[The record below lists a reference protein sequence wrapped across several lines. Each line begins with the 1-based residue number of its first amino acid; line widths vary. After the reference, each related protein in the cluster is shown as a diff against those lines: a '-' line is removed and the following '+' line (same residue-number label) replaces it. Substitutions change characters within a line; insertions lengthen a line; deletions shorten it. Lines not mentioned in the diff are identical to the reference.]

1 MVPLEVHLPEDP
13 YVDGRPIEAVLYK
26 EAVECPI
33 CFLYYPPYLNKTRCC
48 DQPICSECFV
58 QIKRPDPHPPEH
70 SDPTSPHGGSG
81 SSQSG
86 EAAEDGALVSEPAAC
101 PFCVQPEFGVTF
113 EPPPFRR
120 GLAYTNQSPAHPLA
134 SASSAMSSSSS
145 LSSFPGSGSS
155 VTPNAPASRRRTT
168 SISAGASTVIT
179 TDRIRPDWAQKLAN
193 ARSHAARRA
202 AAATA
207 LHTAAYLMNTGNSN
221 EGRGFGGFGRRGG
234 LMRRTALGN
243 DSPGSISGTGTPR
256 GGDERIGFAALA
268 AMAERQGSSSNRG
281 DLGGLGASLADG
293 ILGRPG
299 GDPPTR
305 RRTRMMDLEDMMLME
320 AIRLSLAEEE
330 ERKKK
335 EEKEEKKNAKKREK
349 ENKKSMKRGLSF
361 GAGNDGPPSAL
372 TSVYGAGNGSS
383 STLGDA
389 SHGDNKGKGVDRGG
403 TREPPT
409 SNLSTLRTSGIEE
422 TSSKI
427 KLPPSPTSSASYT
440 PHGTTETGD
449 HQAQPH
455 HLHPSAQLTSQPYH
469 PSHLRQMS
477 NTSSSASSSIDSAA
491 GSLRNGIHAFEGFP
505 NTSGLS
511 LGYGHAT
518 YDHPDSFRSATPPG
532 GGAGAEPM
540 FNFRSLAAVIG
551 DEEKEAEAHHI
562 EHLTGTHEDTPGQ
575 NIGESSNKRFSS
587 PQTDG
592 YTMDDSTITL
602 KALTSSPD
610 TTKDGD
616 AGTRTDTGRK
626 PGEPNGKYVGN
637 VEVVATD
644 PSPNAA
650 G

>member
-1 MVPLEVHLPEDP
+1 VPLEVHLPEDP
-13 YVDGRPIEAVLYK
+13 FVDGRPIEAVLYK

-33 CFLYYPPYLNKTRCC
+33 CFLYYPPHLNKTRCC

-70 SDPTSPHGGSG
+70 SDPTSPHGVGP
-81 SSQSG
+81 SSQSR
-86 EAAEDGALVSEPAAC
+86 EATEDGALVSEPAAC

-113 EPPPFRR
+113 EPLPFRR

-155 VTPNAPASRRRTT
+155 VTPNAPTSRRRTT
-168 SISAGASTVIT
+168 SISACASTVIT
-179 TDRIRPDWAQKLAN
+179 TDKIRPDWAQKLAN

-234 LMRRTALGN
+234 LMRRSALGN
-243 DSPGSISGTGTPR
+243 DSPGSVSGTGTPR
-256 GGDERIGFAALA
+256 GGDERIGFAAIA
-268 AMAERQGSSSNRG
+268 AIAERQGSSSSRG
-281 DLGGLGASLADG
+281 DLSASLADG
-293 ILGRPG
+293 MLGRPG
-299 GDPPTR
+299 GDPPAR

-349 ENKKSMKRGLSF
+349 ENKKAVKRGLGF
-361 GAGNDGPPSAL
+361 GAGNESSPSAL
-372 TSVYGAGNGSS
+372 TPVYGSGNCSS
-383 STLGDA
+383 STLGDTP
-389 SHGDNKGKGVDRGG
+389 HGDNKGKGVDRGG
-403 TREPPT
+403 TGEPAPT
-409 SNLSTLRTSGIEE
+409 SPVLRTSSIEE

-427 KLPPSPTSSASYT
+427 KLPPSPTGSASFT
-440 PHGTTETGD
+440 SHGTIETGD
-449 HQAQPH
+449 HQIQPH
-455 HLHPSAQLTSQPYH
+455 HLHPSAQLASQPFH

-491 GSLRNGIHAFEGFP
+491 GSLRNGIHAFEGSP
-505 NTSGLS
+505 NASGLS
-511 LGYGHAT
+511 LGYSHAA

-532 GGAGAEPM
+532 GGTGTEPM

-562 EHLTGTHEDTPGQ
+562 EHLTGTHDDTLGQ
-575 NIGESSNKRFSS
+575 KIGESSNMQFSS
-587 PQTDG
+587 SQTDG
-592 YTMDDSTITL
+592 YTMDDSTVTL
-602 KALTSSPD
+602 KVLTSSSD
-610 TTKDGD
+610 ATNAGD
-616 AGTRTDTGRK
+616 KRHKTG
-626 PGEPNGKYVGN
+626 EANGKYVGS

-644 PSPNAA
+644 PPPNAA